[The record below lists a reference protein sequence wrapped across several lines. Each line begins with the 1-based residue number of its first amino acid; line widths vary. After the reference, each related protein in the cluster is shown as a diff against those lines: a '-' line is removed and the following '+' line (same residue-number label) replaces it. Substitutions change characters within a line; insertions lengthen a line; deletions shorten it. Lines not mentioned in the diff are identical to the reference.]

1 MKKTNKENPLVTFRK
16 MNEARNKTVGKSLR
30 KAQDGLESNGDAMDM
45 INKPGSTGG
54 YKSTPTW
61 SDPAKEAARKALIK
75 GAFSSPENDPLNEM
89 YKNVS
94 MDNERRRNIIPND
107 TVAKPAVLGNFG
119 DKPMNTIS
127 SVQSK
132 HKTGGTHKK
141 KFDDGGLTGK
151 QNRLARQEKRVYN
164 KYTDAKNSGN
174 TEKSSRLYDKLLNK
188 QTKSIKAGV
197 NVKYKKGGTTKATKF
212 AALAPPYN
220 KATFADRIVG
230 AKKNAKKK

>member
-61 SDPAKEAARKALIK
+61 SDPAKEATRKALIK

-89 YKNVS
+89 Y
-94 MDNERRRNIIPND
+94 
-107 TVAKPAVLGNFG
+107 
-119 DKPMNTIS
+119 
-127 SVQSK
+127 
-132 HKTGGTHKK
+132 K

-151 QNRLARQEKRVYN
+151 QNRLARQEKRVYT
-164 KYTDAKNSGN
+164 KYTDAKASGN

-197 NVKYKKGGTTKATKF
+197 NVKYKTGGTTKATKF

>member
-61 SDPAKEAARKALIK
+61 SSAAKMLAGASSNLNSGPKPNNIELDNLIK
-75 GAFSSPENDPLNEM
+75 
-89 YKNVS
+89 KNNVP
-94 MDNERRRNIIPND
+94 RP
-107 TVAKPAVLGNFG
+107 VLGTAG
-119 DKPMNTIS
+119 DMDMYERYSSKPKSNTPMSDSIYPPPEKLLGMS
-127 SVQSK
+127 AEQMRERGIIK
-132 HKTGGTHKK
+132 KTGGTHKMPN
-141 KFDDGGLTGK
+141 GK
-151 QNRLARQEKRVYN
+151 VML
-164 KYTDAKNSGN
+164 NS
-174 TEKSSRLYDKLLNK
+174 KMKM
-188 QTKSIKAGV
+188 
-197 NVKYKKGGTTKATKF
+197 GGTTKAKKF